1 MRKYSKGYLAFTQ
14 GKFDEWAVYVKYPNF
29 PEWPTD
35 KWYFIKLRVY
45 QQYVGKAAYEDF
57 CGLYDKT
64 TADVSNEV
72 FDWIDEVTAKYPNP
86 EEASVVFG
94 IYYMT
99 MIAEENKEFAVLKK
113 RIKRLGVHQVLV
125 EGLKPELAANFSK
138 GRPAWEL
145 VHECHDRG
153 F

>member
-57 CGLYDKT
+57 CGLYDKNT
-64 TADVSNEV
+64 PGSDAASAKVSYA
-72 FDWIDEVTAKYPNP
+72 TK
-86 EEASVVFG
+86 
-94 IYYMT
+94 
-99 MIAEENKEFAVLKK
+99 IAQL
-113 RIKRLGVHQVLV
+113 IKS
-125 EGLKPELAANFSK
+125 SK
-138 GRPAWEL
+138 GGSSQYGNFYLGQPLNVNYLGRIEGMPGGSGSAP
-145 VHECHDRG
+145 VNR